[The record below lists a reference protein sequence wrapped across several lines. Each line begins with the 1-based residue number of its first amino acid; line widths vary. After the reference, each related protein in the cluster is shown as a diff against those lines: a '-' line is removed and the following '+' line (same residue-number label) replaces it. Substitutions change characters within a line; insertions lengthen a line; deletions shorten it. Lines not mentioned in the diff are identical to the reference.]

1 MCGLYSS
8 FNIADAMLSLIG
20 SLQPDPFSPAHQPQ
34 PATSHFTSGTNRRR
48 SQYSIAEEE
57 SVANAL
63 MADDSDSG
71 GIVEPFT
78 REQPSS
84 EGDAGEDS
92 DDEITGGLPLDD
104 AFEQLGRETDKLSR
118 ELARDAKKSKRHKEE
133 EEAARGEAERQE
145 RKERKRK
152 RREERRL
159 NGKVD
164 GGGDEGPA
172 KKKKKKDKGT

>member
-1 MCGLYSS
+1 LTS

-20 SLQPDPFSPAHQPQ
+20 SLQPDPFSPAHKPQ
-34 PATSHFTSGTNRRR
+34 PAASHFISGTSRRR

-63 MADDSDSG
+63 VADDSDSDG
-71 GIVEPFT
+71 MVEPFT

-84 EGDAGEDS
+84 EGDVGEESS
-92 DDEITGGLPLDD
+92 DGMGGGEPLDD

-118 ELARDAKKSKRHKEE
+118 ELARDAKKSKHHEEE
-133 EEAARGEAERQE
+133 EEAARKEEERQAK
-145 RKERKRK
+145 RERKRK

-159 NGKVD
+159 NSQTD
-164 GGGDEGPA
+164 AGDEGPA
-172 KKKKKKDKGT
+172 KKKKKKDRGA

>member
-1 MCGLYSS
+1 
-8 FNIADAMLSLIG
+8 MLSLIG

-34 PATSHFTSGTNRRR
+34 PATSHFASGVKHKR

-84 EGDAGEDS
+84 EGEAGEDS
-92 DDEITGGLPLDD
+92 DDEIAGGPPLDD

-118 ELARDAKKSKRHKEE
+118 ELARDAKKSKRLKEE
-133 EEAARGEAERQE
+133 EETSRKEAERRE
-145 RKERKRK
+145 KKERKRK

-159 NGKVD
+159 NGQVD
-164 GGGDEGPA
+164 GEGDEGPA
-172 KKKKKKDKGT
+172 KKKDKGA

>member
-1 MCGLYSS
+1 MLYSS

-20 SLQPDPFSPAHQPQ
+20 SLQPDPFSPAHKPQ
-34 PATSHFTSGTNRRR
+34 PATSHFASNRRR

-71 GIVEPFT
+71 DIVEPFT

-92 DDEITGGLPLDD
+92 DDEIAGGLPLND

-118 ELARDAKKSKRHKEE
+118 ELAR
-133 EEAARGEAERQE
+133 EAERQE
-145 RKERKRK
+145 KKERKRK

-159 NGKVD
+159 NGQVD
-164 GGGDEGPA
+164 GDGEPA
-172 KKKKKKDKGT
+172 KKKKKKDKGA

>member
-1 MCGLYSS
+1 MLYSS

-20 SLQPDPFSPAHQPQ
+20 SLQPDPFSPAHKPQ
-34 PATSHFTSGTNRRR
+34 PATSHFASNRRR

-57 SVANAL
+57 SIANAL

-71 GIVEPFT
+71 DIVEPFT

-84 EGDAGEDS
+84 EGDAGEYS
-92 DDEITGGLPLDD
+92 DDEIAGGLPLND

-133 EEAARGEAERQE
+133 EEATRREAERQE
-145 RKERKRK
+145 KKERKRK

-159 NGKVD
+159 NGQVD
-164 GGGDEGPA
+164 GDGDGEPA
-172 KKKKKKDKGT
+172 KKKKKKDKGA